1 MGWRKSILAGGVYP
15 HIDLQRTGRHL
26 EELIRQRGYTVKDIQ
41 RLLHL
46 SCPQPIYRWIRGQIL
61 PSVDHLFMLS
71 KLLQVHMEEL
81 LIMSY
86 GMREETGERQHPGWR
101 RMFAYGREYLWR
113 KMAWCGDGY
122 VSFYD
127 RFREY
132 L

>member
-1 MGWRKSILAGGVYP
+1 MLA
-15 HIDLQRTGRHL
+15 
-26 EELIRQRGYTVKDIQ
+26 
-41 RLLHL
+41 
-46 SCPQPIYRWIRGQIL
+46 
-61 PSVDHLFMLS
+61 

-81 LIMSY
+81 LIMSS
-86 GMREETGERQHPGWR
+86 GMREGTGERQPPGWR